1 MAGFNNILTIAVL
14 LMLSVNVFAYGL
26 ADSFEVV
33 KVRADASG
41 KGYVK
46 FNQSLLDS
54 ETSENLTCRK
64 MHPNHLAFD
73 TNTPAGMAILS
84 LALAAQATGKPV
96 YARGKGECDIY
107 SVVESWS
114 WGRIEE

>member
-1 MAGFNNILTIAVL
+1 MAGFNNILTIALL
-14 LMLSVNVFAYGL
+14 LMLSANAFAYGL
-26 ADSFEVV
+26 ANSFEVRT
-33 KVRADASG
+33 VRADASG

-46 FNQSLLDS
+46 FNQPLLDS
-54 ETSENLTCRK
+54 ETPENLTCRK
-64 MHPNHLAFD
+64 THPNHLAFD

-96 YARGKGECDIY
+96 YAIGKGECDVY
-107 SVVESWS
+107 GTVESWS

>member
-1 MAGFNNILTIAVL
+1 MAGFSNSLIMAVL
-14 LMLSVNVFAYGL
+14 LMLSANVFSYGL
-26 ADSFEVV
+26 ANSFEVV
-33 KVRADASG
+33 TVRADASG

-46 FNQSLLDS
+46 FNQPLLDS
-54 ETSENLTCRK
+54 ETPESLACRTA
-64 MHPNHLAFD
+64 HPNHLAFD

-84 LALAAQATGKPV
+84 LVLAAQATGKPV